1 MPIFRQSSSIKIAWG
16 AAVAQWIR
24 SRLPSCHPGFKSQA
38 HHLRF
43 FHFKFEFKLWRIGKT
58 KIKGKRGRDWTII
71 LKKIANLKVGSWPK
85 ISGAYKTGLWVK
97 IIQFY
102 LQSSFCNNLIWFFG
116 HLIKANFW
124 WLEYF
129 LNPFSNTICTF
140 INPSLSCEFYIWE
153 VTDFCF
159 IFVAFNSISIDQII
173 DESFLER

>member
-1 MPIFRQSSSIKIAWG
+1 MAHWKDENKREKRPGLDHYFKKDREPKSWFVKAYQS
-16 AAVAQWIR
+16 
-24 SRLPSCHPGFKSQA
+24 P
-38 HHLRF
+38 
-43 FHFKFEFKLWRIGKT
+43 
-58 KIKGKRGRDWTII
+58 
-71 LKKIANLKVGSWPK
+71 WPK
-85 ISGAYKTGLWVK
+85 ISAAYKTGLWVK